1 MQNQHRPESSSG
13 VQGEKK
19 MFQSP
24 IDPRLLQ
31 EQADLN
37 YSFIEL
43 ISRAHREQPDTH
55 AEGVLGLREEWVAT
69 IARMRHRKRREMAEC
84 TFALY
89 GLHLHDARFWSA
101 VRPYHIPDDY
111 SEPSPRGGAD
121 LEQRVLQFSLTALMH
136 AWHVASGNAYGARLL
151 LGMPQTVAERI
162 VTLPVTLIEKVALQS
177 PALLQ
182 ARLAANRRFWPD
194 LIACVD
200 QGSQQQRF
208 AAKLL
213 GAQLIAASS
222 VLVS

>member
-1 MQNQHRPESSSG
+1 
-13 VQGEKK
+13 
-19 MFQSP
+19 MFQP
-24 IDPRLLQ
+24 TIDGRLRQ

-43 ISRAHREQPDTH
+43 VARAHREQTDGT
-55 AEGVLGLREEWVAT
+55 AGTVLGLRDEWAAS
-69 IARMRHRKRREMAEC
+69 IARMRHRKRREIAEC

-89 GLHLHDARFWSA
+89 GLHLHDTRFWCA
-101 VRPYHIPDDY
+101 VRPHHIPEDY
-111 SEPSPRGGAD
+111 ALSETKCSAE
-121 LEQRVLQFSLTALMH
+121 LEQRLVQFSLTALMH
-136 AWHVASGNAYGARLL
+136 AWYVASSNEYGARLL
-151 LGMPQTVAERI
+151 FGIPPSVVQRVA
-162 VTLPVTLIEKVALQS
+162 TLPVTLIEKVARRS

-200 QGSQQQRF
+200 HGSKQQRF

-222 VLVS
+222 ALVG

>member
-1 MQNQHRPESSSG
+1 
-13 VQGEKK
+13 

-24 IDPRLLQ
+24 IDPRLRQ

-43 ISRAHREQPDTH
+43 ISRAHREHPEPH
-55 AEGVLGLREEWVAT
+55 AETVLGLRQEWVAT
-69 IARMRHRKRREMAEC
+69 IARMRHRKRRELAEC

-101 VRPYHIPDDY
+101 VRPHNIPEDY
-111 SEPSPRGGAD
+111 SARPTRCSAD
-121 LEQRVLQFSLTALMH
+121 LQQRLGQFTLTALMH
-136 AWHVASGNAYGARLL
+136 AWHVASSNAYAARLL
-151 LGMPQTVAERI
+151 LGMPQPVSDRM
-162 VTLPVTLIEKVALQS
+162 VTLPVTLIEKVARQS
-177 PALLQ
+177 PGLLQ

-194 LIACVD
+194 LIACID
-200 QGSQQQRF
+200 QGSKQQRF

-213 GAQLIAASS
+213 GAQLTAASS

>member
-1 MQNQHRPESSSG
+1 
-13 VQGEKK
+13 

-24 IDPRLLQ
+24 IDPRLRQ

-43 ISRAHREQPDTH
+43 ISRAHREQTEPRME
-55 AEGVLGLREEWVAT
+55 ALLGLRQEWVAT
-69 IARMRHRKRREMAEC
+69 IARMRHRKRREIAEC

-89 GLHLHDARFWSA
+89 GLHLHDARFWST
-101 VRPYHIPDDY
+101 VRPHHMPDDY
-111 SEPSPRGGAD
+111 SVPPTHRSAD
-121 LEQRVLQFSLTALMH
+121 LKQRLGQFTLTALMH
-136 AWHVASGNAYGARLL
+136 AWHVASSNAYAARLL
-151 LGMPQTVAERI
+151 LGMPQPVAERM
-162 VTLPVTLIEKVALQS
+162 VTLPVTLIEKIAREC

-200 QGSQQQRF
+200 QGSKQQRF

-213 GAQLIAASS
+213 GAQLTAASS

>member
-1 MQNQHRPESSSG
+1 
-13 VQGEKK
+13 

-24 IDPRLLQ
+24 IDPRLRQ

-43 ISRAHREQPDTH
+43 ISRAHREQPEPRAD
-55 AEGVLGLREEWVAT
+55 GVLGLRSEWVAT

-111 SEPSPRGGAD
+111 AERPIRCSPD
-121 LEQRVLQFSLTALMH
+121 LDQRLMQFSLTALMH
-136 AWHVASGNAYGARLL
+136 AWHVASGNAYAARLL
-151 LGMPQTVAERI
+151 LGMPQPVAERI
-162 VTLPVTLIEKVALQS
+162 VTLPVTLIEKVALRS

-194 LIACVD
+194 LVACVD
-200 QGSQQQRF
+200 QGSKQQRF

>member
-1 MQNQHRPESSSG
+1 MLQAPMDGKLR
-13 VQGEKK
+13 
-19 MFQSP
+19 
-24 IDPRLLQ
+24 Q

-43 ISRAHREQPDTH
+43 VSRAHRERGDH
-55 AEGVLGLREEWVAT
+55 AGTVLGLRDEWAASIT
-69 IARMRHRKRREMAEC
+69 RMRHRKRREIAEC

-89 GLHLHDARFWSA
+89 GLHLHDARFWSS
-101 VRPYHIPDDY
+101 VRPHHVPQDY
-111 SEPSPRGGAD
+111 ALNDVKCSPE
-121 LEQRVLQFSLTALMH
+121 LEQRLMQFSLTALMH
-136 AWHVASGNAYGARLL
+136 AWYMACSNQYAARLL
-151 LGMPQTVAERI
+151 LGIPQSVVQRVAA
-162 VTLPVTLIEKVALQS
+162 LPVTLIEKVARRS

-200 QGSQQQRF
+200 HGSKQQRF

-222 VLVS
+222 VLIG